1 MAATAAK
8 GAQTVEVPLPDY
20 VRQIAREAGREGA
33 MLVVEEHVKTCP
45 MVGFRARLYGFALG
59 LSAVGGLIGW
69 FLGRVMK

>member
-1 MAATAAK
+1 
-8 GAQTVEVPLPDY
+8 
-20 VRQIAREAGREGA
+20 